1 MAQADLSRINT
12 NIAAL
17 NSLNAL
23 RDVNAKLALHQL
35 RLATG
40 RRINSAADDP
50 AGMTFAKKLDARARG
65 LAVARDNIGDAQNL
79 MAVAEGGIMNISE
92 ILITMKEKIL
102 QAAND
107 TLGTSE
113 RAAVESQLDDLA
125 AEIDQIVDSTVWGGV
140 ILLNGTYTGKQFQVG
155 EQATD
160 TLSFSVSQDHRSAAL
175 SVADGDL
182 DVTTTAAASS
192 ALANVNTAI
201 STLNTSLQSIGS
213 ISSRMTVKEAN
224 ISIAITN
231 VTASYSRIYNADM
244 ALEQLEATKYMVL
257 QQTATSMLAQAN
269 LSPQNILSLIRG
281 G

>member
-17 NSLNAL
+17 NALNAL
-23 RDVNAKLALHQL
+23 REVNSKLALHQL

-79 MAVAEGGIMNISE
+79 MAVAEGGIENISE
-92 ILITMKEKIL
+92 ILISMKEKIL

-125 AEIDQIVDSTVWGGV
+125 AEIDQIVGSTVWGGV
-140 ILLNGTYTGKQFQVG
+140 VLLNGTYTGKQFQVG

-160 TLSFSVSQDHRSAAL
+160 TLSFSVSQDHRAAAL

-182 DVTTTAAASS
+182 DVTTTSAAST
-192 ALANVNTAI
+192 ALSNVNAAI
-201 STLNTSLQSIGS
+201 TTLNTSLQSIGS
-213 ISSRMTVKEAN
+213 ISARMTIKEAN

-244 ALEQLEATKYMVL
+244 ATEQLEATKFLVL

-269 LSPQNILSLIRG
+269 LSPQSILSLIRG

>member
-17 NSLNAL
+17 NALNAL
-23 RDVNAKLALHQL
+23 REVNSKLALHQL

-40 RRINSAADDP
+40 RRINSAGDDP

-113 RAAVESQLDDLA
+113 RAAVESQLDDWA
-125 AEIDQIVDSTVWGGV
+125 AEINQIVDSTVWGGV

-155 EQATD
+155 EQASD
-160 TLSFSVSQDHRSAAL
+160 TLSFSVSQDHRAAAL
-175 SVADGDL
+175 SVDDGNL
-182 DVTTTAAASS
+182 DVSTSAAAST
-192 ALANVNTAI
+192 ALSNVNTAI

-213 ISSRMTVKEAN
+213 ISARMTVKEAN

-244 ALEQLEATKYMVL
+244 ASEQLEATKYLVL

-269 LSPQNILSLIRG
+269 LSPQSILSLIRG